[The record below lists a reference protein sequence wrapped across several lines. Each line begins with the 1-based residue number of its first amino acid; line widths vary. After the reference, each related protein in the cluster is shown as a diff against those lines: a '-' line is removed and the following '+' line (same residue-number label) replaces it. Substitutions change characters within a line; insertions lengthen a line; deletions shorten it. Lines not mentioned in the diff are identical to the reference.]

1 MPHVPRRYDPSFA
14 ERVVS
19 LAAASGHGRAEI
31 AVELG
36 VNLED
41 FAAWDAAEP
50 AFATALADAETLALA
65 WWERQPRLAMHTD
78 APFRAAAWA
87 KGMAQR
93 YGRPANSSRRIEKE
107 AAKPVVRARVNIPDN
122 GRKRRER

>member
-1 MPHVPRRYDPSFA
+1 MSI
-14 ERVVS
+14 
-19 LAAASGHGRAEI
+19 AAATGFGRAEI

-50 AFATALADAETLALA
+50 AFATALADAETRALA
-65 WWERQPRLAMHTD
+65 WWEAQPRLAMHSNT
-78 APFRAAAWA
+78 PFRATAWA

-93 YGRPANSSRRIEKE
+93 YGRPAHSFRRIEKE
-107 AAKPVVRARVNIPDN
+107 TQKPVIRARVNIPDN

>member
-1 MPHVPRRYDPSFA
+1 MPHSPRRYDPSFA

-19 LAAASGHGRAEI
+19 IAATTGNGRAQI
-31 AVELG
+31 AVALG

-50 AFATALADAETLALA
+50 AFATALADAETQALA
-65 WWERQPRLAMHTD
+65 WWEAQPQIAMHSNT
-78 APFRAAAWA
+78 PFRATAWA

-93 YGRPANSSRRIEKE
+93 YGRPTHSSRRIEKE
-107 AAKPVVRARVNIPDN
+107 AAQPVIRARVNIPDN
-122 GRKRRER
+122 RRRRRER